1 MDSQTLANRL
11 FCAKRL
17 RGDILS
23 KGQCLEFL
31 GKAFDFANDFA
42 YGVEQDRL
50 KITMCAPLRRLQQK
64 TQVFPLD
71 VKAASR
77 NRLTHSLEVAQ
88 YTRLITYAIAKRVES
103 FRQIIH
109 PMASALHNA
118 ALLHD
123 IGNPPFG
130 HFGESLIREWLKSA
144 VNNPHIK
151 AEIKDT
157 EVDDLLTF
165 NGNAQGLRLV
175 HSIQDLNLT
184 LGQYA
189 SVIKVPY
196 TVKELILGK
205 GKGSSGNGI
214 HQDFYSWSYSNAGV
228 FLSELNVLESVRH
241 NCERDTRHPFA
252 TIIEYSDDLAYV
264 LADLEDAYDRGLY
277 DKHTIISL
285 CEQMVNYTELE
296 PLRELLNVNKVKSLF
311 KSNKTEALFYLRDVV
326 SMAFVDDVARAISNN
341 LESFVETGEPD
352 FSSGDYP
359 GITAL
364 KLLKN
369 FETINVYNHF
379 EVQTLD
385 LSGASYIKSL
395 FGTYERLLLETKE
408 DFFKELNAQ
417 GGDPFCMRIA
427 SRISRRHKGAYLK
440 GLEQERFSEM
450 YLRIRLLVDYIS
462 GMTDTFC
469 ESEFKI
475 LNGQK

>member
-1 MDSQTLANRL
+1 
-11 FCAKRL
+11 
-17 RGDILS
+17 
-23 KGQCLEFL
+23 
-31 GKAFDFANDFA
+31 
-42 YGVEQDRL
+42 
-50 KITMCAPLRRLQQK
+50 
-64 TQVFPLD
+64 
-71 VKAASR
+71 
-77 NRLTHSLEVAQ
+77 
-88 YTRLITYAIAKRVES
+88 
-103 FRQIIH
+103 
-109 PMASALHNA
+109 
-118 ALLHD
+118 
-123 IGNPPFG
+123 
-130 HFGESLIREWLKSA
+130 
-144 VNNPHIK
+144 
-151 AEIKDT
+151 
-157 EVDDLLTF
+157 
-165 NGNAQGLRLV
+165 
-175 HSIQDLNLT
+175 
-184 LGQYA
+184 
-189 SVIKVPY
+189 
-196 TVKELILGK
+196 
-205 GKGSSGNGI
+205 
-214 HQDFYSWSYSNAGV
+214 
-228 FLSELNVLESVRH
+228 
-241 NCERDTRHPFA
+241 
-252 TIIEYSDDLAYV
+252 
-264 LADLEDAYDRGLY
+264 
-277 DKHTIISL
+277 
-285 CEQMVNYTELE
+285 MVNYTELE